1 MGIIFLLTATG
12 FTHFLTE
19 RHKVHEANGDDGCQM
34 IVPFSHWPLIAD
46 GSGSIENGAVDEV
59 GLWTIQHLHNNL
71 FTIVCRTEEI
81 EHDVAVI
88 VRFRN
93 LLCIAEVQI
102 GDPHFSCKKSVEEVN
117 EQIF

>member
-1 MGIIFLLTATG
+1 M
-12 FTHFLTE
+12 
-19 RHKVHEANGDDGCQM
+19 
-34 IVPFSHWPLIAD
+34 IAD

-59 GLWTIQHLHNNL
+59 GLWTILHLHNNL

-102 GDPHFSCKKSVEEVN
+102 GDPHFSCKKSVEEVY
-117 EQIF
+117 EQIFRYVSPEDVLKAPIGEGVDEFCHGRRVFIC